1 MPWHQEPK
9 KDVIS
14 CEKLWG
20 GANIQ
25 YIHRYPNEETLVR
38 KKLTNPY
45 MSKVVYGGERGELKH
60 LSTHR
65 KRKKTRFL
73 E

>member
-20 GANIQ
+20 GANIH
-25 YIHRYPNEETLVR
+25 YIHRYPNEETQLVE
-38 KKLTNPY
+38 KDQ
-45 MSKVVYGGERGELKH
+45 
-60 LSTHR
+60 LSIH
-65 KRKKTRFL
+65 K
-73 E
+73 

>member
-1 MPWHQEPK
+1 MPRYQEPK

-25 YIHRYPNEETLVR
+25 RAVDIRMRELNLKEESSYPTI
-38 KKLTNPY
+38 
-45 MSKVVYGGERGELKH
+45 SKVVV
-60 LSTHR
+60 R
-65 KRKKTRFL
+65 KGTQGT
-73 E
+73 ETS

>member
-1 MPWHQEPK
+1 MPWHQEPM

-14 CEKLWG
+14 CEKLWV
-20 GANIQ
+20 GANIHQ
-25 YIHRYPNEETLVR
+25 SIDIRMRELNWW
-38 KKLTNPY
+38 KKTSYPY
-45 MSKVVYGGERGELKH
+45 MSKVVYRGERGELKH

-65 KRKKTRFL
+65 KRKKNRFL